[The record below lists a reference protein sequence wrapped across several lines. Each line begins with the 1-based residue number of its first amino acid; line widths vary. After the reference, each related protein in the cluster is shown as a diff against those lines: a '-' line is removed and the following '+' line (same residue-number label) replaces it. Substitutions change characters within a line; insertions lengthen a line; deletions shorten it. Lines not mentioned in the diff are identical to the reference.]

1 MPKRQFGVST
11 RLYDRVR
18 LGRDHLLEIAAHGFE
33 VVEIVAARAH
43 VDYHNPAVVADLQQW
58 LAEAGLELR
67 SLHAPIGADVEQ
79 ALFVARRIPLKVLV
93 VEAAPSRESA
103 RTVERLAGSAAP
115 LGVTVAIDSARWS
128 PAGSLVHFVESGPL
142 DPETSGTRV
151 GICLDF
157 GEAQMQGD
165 VAEAI
170 EIVSEHLVAT
180 HVHDCAGRRDEHLVP
195 FEGAID
201 WPGAL
206 TAIQKVGHESAL
218 ILDVAGRGSPKEM
231 LARARKARAR
241 MESFLCMSI

>member
-1 MPKRQFGVST
+1 VAKRQFGVST

-18 LGRDHLLEIAAHGFE
+18 LRREHLLEIAAHGFE
-33 VVEIVAARAH
+33 TVEIVAARAH

-67 SLHAPIGADVEQ
+67 GLHVPLGADVEQ

-93 VEAAPSRESA
+93 VESGAPREFA
-103 RTVERLAGSAAP
+103 RVAERLAGLAAP
-115 LGVTVAIDSARWS
+115 LGVAVAIDSAGWT

-142 DPETSGTRV
+142 DPERSTARV

-157 GEAQMQGD
+157 GQAQMQGD
-165 VAEAI
+165 VAEII
-170 EIVSEHLVAT
+170 EVVSEHLVAT
-180 HVHDCAGRRDEHLVP
+180 HVHDCVGRRDDHLIP

-206 TAIQKVGHESAL
+206 TALQKVGYESAV
-218 ILDVAGRGSPKEM
+218 ILDIAARGSIKDA
-231 LARARKARAR
+231 LVRARRARER